1 MKEPEYCTCPHITN
15 PVFSRIDPRRNPR
28 DNPVPFVSNAHI
40 DNVFLVAG
48 RDWDTAPLVV
58 GERDVS
64 GVVDLMI
71 HGTFD
76 VNAELEMLLEWGEFD
91 LDNFCAVQASRI
103 EHNSLTRKYLFV
115 DLGVTAMTVT
125 SVAAWLLYTY
135 KAASV
140 DKAIEM
146 CGMGDVPP
154 LCRAALERIR
164 TPAREAKY
172 TESCCPDRFGRECE
186 FDPTLVAVLDAEDAS
201 KVTEQCELPFQA
213 QKQRKRTAR
222 PAPRFDEETWP
233 RPSTSSA

>member
-1 MKEPEYCTCPHITN
+1 MTEPEHCTYPHITN

-28 DNPVPFVSNAHI
+28 DDPKPFVSDAHI

-58 GERDVS
+58 GEHDVS
-64 GVVDLMI
+64 GLVDLMI

-172 TESCCPDRFGRECE
+172 TENCCPDRFGQECE
-186 FDPTLVAVLDAEDAS
+186 FDPTLVAEDAS

-233 RPSTSSA
+233 GSASSA